1 MKSFIRQR
9 LREQIIDGQEMNEPM
24 QTMCNKIS
32 IDSYEEA
39 LSYVEASIKGLNNEA
54 RTRIMQKIHVPLENL
69 KQEQI
74 KLAQEKNDLNMTG
87 DSLPDQADTYWHQ
100 IQTTICEMGPNFQ

>member
-9 LREQIIDGQEMNEPM
+9 LREQIIDGQEMNEAM
-24 QTMCNKIS
+24 QSMCNKIS
-32 IDSYEEA
+32 IESYEEA
-39 LSYVEASIKGLNNEA
+39 LRYVEASLKGLNEEA

-87 DSLPDQADTYWHQ
+87 DSLPDEADTYWHQ

>member
-1 MKSFIRQR
+1 
-9 LREQIIDGQEMNEPM
+9 MNEPM
-24 QTMCNKIS
+24 QSMCNKFS

-39 LSYVEASIKGLNNEA
+39 LSYVEASIKGLNDEA

-87 DSLPDQADTYWHQ
+87 DSLPDLADTYWHQ
-100 IQTTICEMGPNFQ
+100 IQTTICEMGPNF

>member
-9 LREQIIDGQEMNEPM
+9 LREEIIDGQEMNEPM
-24 QTMCNKIS
+24 QSMCNKFS

-39 LSYVEASIKGLNNEA
+39 LSYVEASIKGLNDEA

-87 DSLPDQADTYWHQ
+87 DSLPDLADTYWHQ
-100 IQTTICEMGPNFQ
+100 IQTTICEMGPNF